1 MFRRLLVPVLALAAA
16 SAIGAGV
23 GIGVWEAKETDE
35 AAATVTTPN
44 QVTSAP
50 AGSNLSINEIYDGAS
65 SGVVH
70 ITTAAGGQT
79 SPFGSPDG
87 GGATGSGFVIDDE
100 GHVATNQHVVEG
112 VEQVTVRFENGEELT
127 ARVVGADP
135 STDVALLKLDSLPD
149 GVEPLDLGSTES
161 LEIGDLVVAIGSP
174 FGLQGTVTAGIV
186 SALGRELTAP
196 DGFTID
202 GAIQT
207 DAAINPG
214 NSGGP
219 LLDGQGRVVGIN
231 SQIATET
238 GGNVGIGYA
247 VPIETVQ
254 EVVRGAA
261 VRSDDRAAL
270 PRRSPLRR
278 GQRCRARRGHRR
290 QPGRRRRARAGRRG
304 RRGRGRGDRLRRR
317 ASPRRRR
324 ARAGR
329 RAGADRQGRRR
340 RDARRDRHA
349 RNAAGQL
356 VQRKSRGRSAV
367 RARHIPRP
375 QCLSAFRQPSTS
387 RASSPWFHA
396 LKKSACAENWPTEDS
411 STLAPGAIAG

>member
-23 GIGVWEAKETDE
+23 GIGVWEAKEADE

-70 ITTAAGGQT
+70 ITTGSGQQA

-112 VEQVTVRFENGEELT
+112 VEQVTVRFENGEERT

-149 GVEPLDLGSTES
+149 GVEPLELGSTES

-254 EVVRGAA
+254 EVVEALQAGQTIERPYLGVRLSDADNGAA
-261 VRSDDRAAL
+261 LAEVTDGSPAADAGL
-270 PRRSPLRR
+270 EPGDVVVEVEGEAIDSGDELRR
-278 GQRCRARRGHRR
+278 AVAEREPGDELELTVRGSDGETRDVTVELGTR
-290 QPGRRRRARAGRRG
+290 PG
-304 RRGRGRGDRLRRR
+304 
-317 ASPRRRR
+317 S
-324 ARAGR
+324 
-329 RAGADRQGRRR
+329 
-340 RDARRDRHA
+340 
-349 RNAAGQL
+349 
-356 VQRKSRGRSAV
+356 
-367 RARHIPRP
+367 
-375 QCLSAFRQPSTS
+375 
-387 RASSPWFHA
+387 
-396 LKKSACAENWPTEDS
+396 
-411 STLAPGAIAG
+411 